1 MGTKLCLRLLTLF
14 LFSPFSFLE
23 LSTFESLID
32 LVGKINKFLLVGLF
46 STSFIDLK
54 LLLLCFCFIEK
65 SVWRFF
71 NFLLKLSSSTISWL
85 LSESSFIRILISSNF
100 ICKSLCIFFKFFLGS
115 FFLIKSNWNEDLL
128 CIKLLISPLNLFVKI
143 IDLKLFLWIRL
154 VFFLLLLLD
163 ILKGLWSDIKVFFVC
178 PSLLK

>member
-46 STSFIDLK
+46 STSFI
-54 LLLLCFCFIEK
+54 EN
-65 SVWRFF
+65 SVCRFF